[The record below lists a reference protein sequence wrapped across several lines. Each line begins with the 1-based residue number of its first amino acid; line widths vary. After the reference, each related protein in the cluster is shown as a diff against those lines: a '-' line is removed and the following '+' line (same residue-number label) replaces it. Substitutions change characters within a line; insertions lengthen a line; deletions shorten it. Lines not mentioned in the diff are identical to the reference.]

1 MECILSSYRVKIS
14 PQAYE
19 ELDNIYKYIATNL
32 SNPTAAIN
40 LINEIETAIL
50 SLDEMP
56 YRGATRKVGIYA
68 NAGYRQLFVENY
80 TIVYRIDEDKKLVII
95 VTVRYTPSVL

>member
-1 MECILSSYRVKIS
+1 MSSYRVKIS

-19 ELDNIYKYIATNL
+19 ELDGIYKYIATNL
-32 SNPTAAIN
+32 SNPAAAIN
-40 LINEIETAIL
+40 LVNEMEIAIL

-56 YRGATRKVGIYA
+56 YRGATRKIGRYA

-80 TIVYRIDEDKKLVII
+80 TIDYS
-95 VTVRYTPSVL
+95 YG

>member
-1 MECILSSYRVKIS
+1 MSSYRVKIS

-19 ELDNIYKYIATNL
+19 ELDGIYKYIATNL

-40 LINEIETAIL
+40 LVNEMEIAIL

-56 YRGATRKVGIYA
+56 YRGATRKIGRYA

-80 TIVYRIDEDKKLVII
+80 TIVYRIDEAKKLVII

>member
-1 MECILSSYRVKIS
+1 MSSYRVKIS

-19 ELDNIYKYIATNL
+19 ELDGIYKYIATNL

-40 LINEIETAIL
+40 LVNEMEIAIL
-50 SLDEMP
+50 SLDELP
-56 YRGATRKVGIYA
+56 YRGATRQRGRYA

>member
-1 MECILSSYRVKIS
+1 MSSYRVKIS

-19 ELDNIYKYIATNL
+19 ELDGIYKYIATNL
-32 SNPTAAIN
+32 SKPTAEIN
-40 LINEIETAIL
+40 LVNEREIAIL

-56 YRGATRKVGIYA
+56 YRGATRKIGRYA

>member
-1 MECILSSYRVKIS
+1 MESILSSYRVKIS

-19 ELDNIYKYIATNL
+19 ELDGIYKYIATNL

-40 LINEIETAIL
+40 LVNEMEIAIL
-50 SLDEMP
+50 SLDELP
-56 YRGATRKVGIYA
+56 YRGATRKIGRYA

-95 VTVRYTPSVL
+95 VTVIYTPSVL

>member
-1 MECILSSYRVKIS
+1 MSSYRVKIS

-19 ELDNIYKYIATNL
+19 ELDGIYKYIATNL

-40 LINEIETAIL
+40 LVNEMEIAIL

-56 YRGATRKVGIYA
+56 YRGATRKIGRYA

-80 TIVYRIDEDKKLVII
+80 TIVYRIHEDKKLVII

>member
-19 ELDNIYKYIATNL
+19 ELDSIYKYIATNL

-40 LINEIETAIL
+40 LVNEIETAIL

-80 TIVYRIDEDKKLVII
+80 TIVYRIDEYKKLVVI
-95 VTVRYTPSVL
+95 VTVRYTPRVL

>member
-1 MECILSSYRVKIS
+1 MESILSSYRVKIS

-19 ELDNIYKYIATNL
+19 ELDSIYKYIATNL

-40 LINEIETAIL
+40 LVNEIETAIL
-50 SLDEMP
+50 SLDKMP

-68 NAGYRQLFVENY
+68 NAGYRQLFIENY
-80 TIVYRIDEDKKLVII
+80 TIVYKTDEDKKLVII

>member
-1 MECILSSYRVKIS
+1 
-14 PQAYE
+14 
-19 ELDNIYKYIATNL
+19 
-32 SNPTAAIN
+32 
-40 LINEIETAIL
+40 
-50 SLDEMP
+50 MP
-56 YRGATRKVGIYA
+56 YRGATRKIGRYA

>member
-1 MECILSSYRVKIS
+1 MSSYRVKIS

-19 ELDNIYKYIATNL
+19 ELDGIYKYIATNL

-40 LINEIETAIL
+40 LVNEMEIAIL

-56 YRGATRKVGIYA
+56 YRGATR
-68 NAGYRQLFVENY
+68 
-80 TIVYRIDEDKKLVII
+80 
-95 VTVRYTPSVL
+95 

>member
-1 MECILSSYRVKIS
+1 MSSYRVKIS

-19 ELDNIYKYIATNL
+19 ELDSIYKYIATNL

-40 LINEIETAIL
+40 LVNEIETAIL
-50 SLDEMP
+50 SLDKMP

-68 NAGYRQLFVENY
+68 NAGYRQLFIENY
-80 TIVYRIDEDKKLVII
+80 TIVYKTDEDKKLVII

>member
-1 MECILSSYRVKIS
+1 LSSYRVKIS
-14 PQAYE
+14 PQAYKD
-19 ELDNIYKYIATNL
+19 LDSIYKYIATNL

-40 LINEIETAIL
+40 LVNEMETAIL

-68 NAGYRQLFVENY
+68 NTGYRQLFVENY
-80 TIVYRIDEDKKLVII
+80 TIVYRIDECKKLVII
-95 VTVRYTPSVL
+95 VTVRYMPSVL

>member
-1 MECILSSYRVKIS
+1 MESILSSYRVKIS

-19 ELDNIYKYIATNL
+19 ELDSIYKYIATNL

-40 LINEIETAIL
+40 LVNEIETAIL

-80 TIVYRIDEDKKLVII
+80 TIVYRIDEGKRLVII